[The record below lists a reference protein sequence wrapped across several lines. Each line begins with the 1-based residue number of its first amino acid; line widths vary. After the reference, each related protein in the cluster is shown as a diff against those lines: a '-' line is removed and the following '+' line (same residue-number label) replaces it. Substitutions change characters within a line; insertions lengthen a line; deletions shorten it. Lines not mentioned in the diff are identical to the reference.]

1 MFWHLYISE
10 SRDTFSVTYNAL
22 KGLFRLL
29 LAIVFCLTM
38 LFVCNYSFSGTMGLP
53 FNLFFGTLL
62 LIFVISIPYSLR
74 NIFNGNR
81 GLIWGGNL
89 NGLYLGGEFTSNYF
103 YPWDDII
110 KITLVDTL
118 RYTRDVDEHYQEH
131 DIALVEVKS
140 GKNPITGNYSN
151 ISGRFDKT
159 KSGSIVMDFE
169 YPKNSKEEI
178 LQLLYKYSFGKL
190 NIETAEDINYQF
202 DK

>member
-38 LFVCNYSFSGTMGLP
+38 LFVCNYSFSDPMRLP
-53 FNLFFGTLL
+53 FNLFFGILL

-118 RYTRDVDEHYQEH
+118 RYTRDVDENYQEH